1 MVTKG
6 TRSEAADLPD
16 AELDVLGCLWQAGEG
31 TARQVRETIKPY
43 RPMSHGA
50 TVTLLTR
57 LQAKGLLTRAKA
69 AQGKAFV
76 YRPTRGP
83 QPTYRR
89 ILRDLKHRLF
99 GGNGLSMVASL
110 LEAHPPTT
118 QELDRLQVM
127 LDDLR
132 REQDTT
138 KR

>member
-1 MVTKG
+1 VVRKPIQND
-6 TRSEAADLPD
+6 AANLPD
-16 AELDVLGCLWQAGEG
+16 AELDVLACLWRAGDG
-31 TARQVRETIKPY
+31 TARQVRETLKPY

-50 TVTLLTR
+50 TVTLLKR

-83 QPTYRR
+83 EPTYRR

-110 LEAHPPTT
+110 LETHPPTAE
-118 QELDRLQVM
+118 ELDRLQAM
-127 LDDLR
+127 LDELR
-132 REQDTT
+132 RGHDAK